1 MSAVRTTQVH
11 LPPGMVDF
19 GIGQPGFE
27 LLPLALLERA
37 ARHRFA
43 QGDPYF
49 LNYGYEQGDGYCRLA
64 LADLL
69 RQHGASATEPEHL
82 LLTAGASQGLDLI
95 CTLFSQPGDV
105 VFVEE
110 PTYFLAL
117 RIFADHGLRVVG
129 IPTDEN
135 GLDLEA
141 LAGQLR
147 QVRPAFLYTIPTF
160 QNPTGVTMPAAHRER
175 LVRLSQEHELLV
187 VADEVYHLL
196 SFDRPPPEPLAAY
209 AQEAP
214 ILSLGSFSKILAPG
228 LRLGWIHSSPAWL
241 RRLVGG
247 GLVDSG
253 GGLNPFAAA
262 VVRSVL
268 ELDLLLPHLTALRA
282 AYRSRRDALVAA
294 LQAHLP
300 TLRFRVPEGGFFLW
314 AELPGQE
321 DAGRLLQVAR
331 RHQVGFLPGARCSS
345 RQGLRHYLRLSFA
358 FHDPPALA
366 EGVKRLRQAMEEMR
380 T

>member
-1 MSAVRTTQVH
+1 MAVIRTTQVH
-11 LPPGMVDF
+11 LPPGMIDF
-19 GIGQPGFE
+19 GIGQPGFD
-27 LLPLALLERA
+27 LLPLALLGRA

-69 RQHGASATEPEHL
+69 TRHGGTRIDGEHL

-129 IPTDEN
+129 IPTDEH
-135 GLDLEA
+135 GLSLDA
-141 LAGQLR
+141 LATQLR

-160 QNPTGVTMPAAHRER
+160 QNPSGVTMPAAHRER
-175 LVRLSQEHELLV
+175 LARLSQEHELLV

-209 AQEAP
+209 AQEAA

-228 LRLGWIHSSPAWL
+228 LRLGWIHGSPAL
-241 RRLVGG
+241 LGRLVGS

-253 GGLNPFAAA
+253 GGLNPMAAA

-282 AYRSRRDALVAA
+282 AYRDRRDALVAA

-314 AELPGQE
+314 AALPGQE
-321 DAGRLLQVAR
+321 DARRLLQAAR
-331 RHQVGFLPGARCSS
+331 RHQVGFLPGVYCSS
-345 RQGLRHYLRLSFA
+345 RQGMRHCLRLSFA

-366 EGVKRLRQAMEEMR
+366 EGVRRLHQAMEEMR
-380 T
+380 P